1 MFVGHFA
8 VAFAAK
14 RAAPQVSLGTL
25 FFAAQLADLAW
36 PTFVLLGLE
45 RVEIRHGITA
55 VNPLDFQH
63 YPYSHSLVA
72 LIAWGAALGIA
83 WLLVRRGSLRTAA
96 LLAAVVLT
104 HWVLDAVSHRPDMP
118 IGLHG
123 DARVGLGLWHSV
135 GATAAVELT
144 GLAAGVLMYFRATR
158 EADATGRWALLA
170 MLGFLVIVYATSLL
184 GPPPPSAAAVAWSA
198 QGIWLLV
205 LWAYWIDRH
214 RRAR

>member
-135 GATAAVELT
+135 GATAVVELT

>member
-1 MFVGHFA
+1 MFIGHFA

-14 RAAPQVSLGTL
+14 RAAPEVSLGTL
-25 FFAAQLADLAW
+25 FIAAQLADLAW

-45 RVEIRHGITA
+45 RLEIRHGLTA

-72 LIAWGAALGIA
+72 LIAWGAALGVA
-83 WLLVRRGSLRTAA
+83 WLLVSRGRLRTAA
-96 LLAAVVLT
+96 LLVAVVLT

-123 DARVGLGLWHSV
+123 DERVGLGLWNSV
-135 GATAAVELT
+135 GATVAVELIA
-144 GLAAGVLMYFRATR
+144 LSAGVLMYLRATR
-158 EADATGRWALLA
+158 SADATGRWSLLALLA
-170 MLGFLVIVYATSLL
+170 FLVIVYAMSLF

-198 QGIWLLV
+198 QAIWLLV

>member
-1 MFVGHFA
+1 MFIGHFA

-14 RAAPQVSLGTL
+14 RAAPEVSLGTL
-25 FFAAQLADLAW
+25 FIAAQLADLAW

-45 RVEIRHGITA
+45 RLEIRHGLTA

-72 LIAWGAALGIA
+72 LIAWGAALGVA
-83 WLLVRRGSLRTAA
+83 WLLVRRGRLRTAA
-96 LLAAVVLT
+96 LLAVVVLT

-118 IGLHG
+118 IWLRG
-123 DARVGLGLWHSV
+123 DERVGLGLWNSV
-135 GATAAVELT
+135 GATVAVELIA
-144 GLAAGVLMYFRATR
+144 LAAGVLMYLRATR
-158 EADATGRWALLA
+158 SADATGRWALLA
-170 MLGFLVIVYATSLL
+170 LLAFLLIVYAMSLL

-198 QGIWLLV
+198 QAIWLLV

-214 RRAR
+214 RRVR